1 MTSLVRQSDSGH
13 LEHLMATVSTY
24 VAHENKGGTCIECFE
39 FEVVKVV
46 PFANPTN
53 QTAGNAFRIDVGV
66 QTLNNIACG
75 VANLPYKLRNET
87 FCPAHTLKG
96 KFAPYFIS
104 HPLCQCDMSLGPDT
118 LYNGNYSPEPAFPP
132 SRSISHNVPS
142 KSGCSM
148 QTRLRILFLTLSG
161 TPQLLIFL

>member
-1 MTSLVRQSDSGH
+1 MTSLVRRSDSGH

-46 PFANPTN
+46 PFANPAD
-53 QTAGNAFRIDVGV
+53 QTAGNAFGIDIRV
-66 QTLNNIACG
+66 QTLDNIARG

-118 LYNGNYSPEPAFPP
+118 VFTMAITHLSLPFHLPVQYHTMSLRNQDAPCRPDYAFYS
-132 SRSISHNVPS
+132 
-142 KSGCSM
+142 
-148 QTRLRILFLTLSG
+148 
-161 TPQLLIFL
+161 